1 MVTFSLGAKPE
12 NSYEEAK
19 EQDKKMAAMLHN
31 GGKHVVKPT
40 YDERFRPDK

>member
-1 MVTFSLGAKPE
+1 MNCACFFVFPSTIDDHA
-12 NSYEEAK
+12 